1 MINGERLQI
10 LQERMR
16 ALDPNEHEIYT
27 FLGCEQ
33 AERINMK
40 KVMERFQTQREQGTR
55 KLVAEGS
62 YDKNLVKAINCRVIQ
77 AADYMVKVRNFTG
90 KLLDQLH
97 KRIKKILRENN
108 MHGK

>member
-27 FLGCEQ
+27 FLGWEQ

-40 KVMERFQTQREQGTR
+40 KVMEREQGTR
-55 KLVAEGS
+55 KLVGEGS
-62 YDKNLVKAINCRVIQ
+62 YDKNLVKAIKCRVIQ

-97 KRIKKILRENN
+97 KRIKKILRENS

>member
-40 KVMERFQTQREQGTR
+40 KVMEIQ
-55 KLVAEGS
+55 LSGS
-62 YDKNLVKAINCRVIQ
+62 
-77 AADYMVKVRNFTG
+77 MW
-90 KLLDQLH
+90 
-97 KRIKKILRENN
+97 IKEA
-108 MHGK
+108 